1 MPLKVGLTG
10 GIGSGKT
17 TVAKIFAILDVPV
30 YDADA
35 STKNLY
41 ETNAELKQAL
51 IKNFGEDIYN
61 EKGLNRSKLSG
72 IVFSDSQKLN
82 LLNQLVHP
90 LTIKNAEEWMQ
101 KQLSPYVI
109 KEAALIFESGSA
121 SDLDLVIGVQS
132 PKHLR
137 IQRAMERDG
146 VSREEIIHRMQRQ
159 IDETIKMKLCDF
171 IIYNDEQQ
179 LVIPQVLQIHNKLM
193 LKASE

>member
-17 TVAKIFAILDVPV
+17 TVAKIFAILGVPV

-61 EKGLNRSKLSG
+61 EKGLNRPKLSA
-72 IVFSDSQKLN
+72 IVFSNPKQLD
-82 LLNQLVHP
+82 LLNRLVHP
-90 LTIKNAEEWMQ
+90 LTIKDAEEWMH
-101 KQLSPYVI
+101 KQTSLYVI

-193 LKASE
+193 KKASE